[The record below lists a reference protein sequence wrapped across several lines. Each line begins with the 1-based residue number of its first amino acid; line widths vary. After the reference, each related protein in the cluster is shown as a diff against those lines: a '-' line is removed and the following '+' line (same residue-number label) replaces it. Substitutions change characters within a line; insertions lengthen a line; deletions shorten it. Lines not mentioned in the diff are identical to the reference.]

1 MCVSSEKIHTCD
13 SFGVEGLEQL
23 LPQHYDDSNLPV
35 GSALDAG
42 MGEFKLLG
50 MTFVPYRSLEDR
62 YYAKFQRP
70 FLIEGSSVLVP
81 TLEPA
86 RLVSLLVSSR
96 ALKTDS
102 ADSTLV
108 ERAIVFLLMGG
119 WMHPTLRRVGENVLY
134 ASSTKIARDA
144 DVLHSIEKEREMAMH
159 LFVNNPSLSQIVSC
173 GVWAHAGRLLSGRG
187 SSKGEYLV
195 IKCFFNHGC
204 TYYPLFIPFF
214 KGEEVASLKISIPVA
229 ITNGLLM
236 PHMLFC

>member
-134 ASSTKIARDA
+134 ASSNKIARDA
-144 DVLHSIEKEREMAMH
+144 DVLHSIEMDVLLMSMETDECQSEMDAFYKKEREMAMH

-195 IKCFFNHGC
+195 IKCFF
-204 TYYPLFIPFF
+204 
-214 KGEEVASLKISIPVA
+214 
-229 ITNGLLM
+229 
-236 PHMLFC
+236 